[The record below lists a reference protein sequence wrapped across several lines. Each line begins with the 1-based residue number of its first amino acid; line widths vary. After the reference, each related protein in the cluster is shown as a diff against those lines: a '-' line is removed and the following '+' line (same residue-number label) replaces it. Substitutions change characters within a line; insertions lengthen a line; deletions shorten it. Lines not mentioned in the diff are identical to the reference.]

1 MQELISIKVENGTLF
16 ITTDSNND
24 EAKSKKI
31 RVKLPSLTALETTSG
46 WSVSTKNTFRGTDID
61 LKTISGSEADLS
73 LEYDAVKYGSTSG
86 SKFIINRKALKLN
99 TNSSSGSSIDYHG
112 SPKTVTKEDS
122 SGGSISKE

>member
-1 MQELISIKVENGTLF
+1 MQELISIKLENGTLF

-46 WSVSTKNTFRGTDID
+46 SSVSTKNTFRGTDID

-73 LEYDAVKYGSTSG
+73 
-86 SKFIINRKALKLN
+86 
-99 TNSSSGSSIDYHG
+99 
-112 SPKTVTKEDS
+112 
-122 SGGSISKE
+122 